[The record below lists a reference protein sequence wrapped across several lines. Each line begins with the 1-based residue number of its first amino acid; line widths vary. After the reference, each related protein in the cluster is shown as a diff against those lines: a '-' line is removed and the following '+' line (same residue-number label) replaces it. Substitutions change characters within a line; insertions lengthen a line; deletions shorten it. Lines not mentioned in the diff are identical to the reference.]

1 MQTTDGK
8 IVYLLRANIQTL
20 PSAAVLPLRKTTQ
33 QALSSSALST
43 PLISRSYSE
52 PRDDQNQAELLSRPL
67 HLVPS
72 SLPSTPTP
80 SSELISTERK
90 IREVEELEA
99 KISNYKN
106 VVEKYERLA
115 EDATSAAIDER
126 KTQLRKMEQQL
137 RQREQSAK
145 SKLANAINVM
155 EESQVNQESM
165 PVVATPQDNQEHLN
179 TMEVEQTPRTAG
191 KMSCFEYNI

>member
-137 RQREQSAK
+137 RQREHNAK

-155 EESQVNQESM
+155 EESQVIQENV
-165 PVVATPQDNQEHLN
+165 PVVATPQENQEQLN
-179 TMEVEQTPRTAG
+179 AMEVIQTPRTAG
-191 KMSCFEYNI
+191 K

>member
-8 IVYLLRANIQTL
+8 IVYLLRTNIQTL
-20 PSAAVLPLRKTTQ
+20 PSAAVLPIRKTAQ
-33 QALSSSALST
+33 QVLSSSPLSA
-43 PLISRSYSE
+43 PLIARSYSE
-52 PRDDQNQAELLSRPL
+52 PRDDQNQVDLLSRPL
-67 HLVPS
+67 NLVPS
-72 SLPSTPTP
+72 SLPSTQS
-80 SSELISTERK
+80 SSELLSTDRK
-90 IREVEELEA
+90 IKEVEELEA

-137 RQREQSAK
+137 RQREQNAK

-155 EESQVNQESM
+155 EESQTIQENV
-165 PVVATPQDNQEHLN
+165 PVVATPQENQEHLN

-191 KMSCFEYNI
+191 KMSCFKYNI